1 MKKKTIA
8 LVLACVLCVAIGIGG
23 TLAWLT
29 ANSTPVVNT
38 FTTSDINITLDET
51 SGDTY
56 KMIPG
61 YDIAKD
67 PKVTVKAGSEACYVF
82 VKLKKSN
89 NYDSFLEE
97 PVVRTP
103 WKQLKNG
110 EVVVEGV
117 YYIDALT
124 TAVSSDTSY
133 YVLAGGTATGFENGM
148 VTVKGEGVTKKM
160 MNDLTPATYP
170 TLTVTA
176 YASQMYKNNTETFSA
191 YEAWQ
196 NAQPTTTPG
205 A

>member
-8 LVLACVLCVAIGIGG
+8 LVLACIVCVGIGVSG

-29 ANSTPVVNT
+29 ATSGEVKNT
-38 FTTSDINITLDET
+38 FSTSDIDITLTET
-51 SGDTY
+51 TGSSY
-56 KMIPG
+56 QMVPG
-61 YDIAKD
+61 YTISKD

-82 VKLKKSN
+82 VKLEKSD
-89 NYDSFLEE
+89 NYDTFLEE
-97 PVVRTP
+97 PVVRSP

-110 EVVVEGV
+110 DVVVEGV
-117 YYIDALT
+117 YYIEELT
-124 TAVSSDTSY
+124 TTVSSDTSY

-160 MNDLTPATYP
+160 MNDLAQATYP

-176 YASQMYKNNTETFSA
+176 YASQMYKNNTEKFEP

-205 A
+205 T